1 MTTDKQKTI
10 NYVVTTQGWSGKKVT
25 ECETEDEARK
35 ALGDCSIGSLVNV
48 TSPTGKS
55 VSQFVPF

>member
-25 ECETEDEARK
+25 KCETEYEARK
-35 ALGDCSIGSLVNV
+35 ALGDCSFGALTDVS
-48 TSPTGKS
+48 SPTGKD